1 MAEIGSG
8 AVEPEATG
16 MARDGFPVVSR
27 LSSMSD
33 LLETFESAVS
43 IQPGSLGVVEW
54 QVEEL

>member
-1 MAEIGSG
+1 
-8 AVEPEATG
+8 

-27 LSSMSD
+27 WSSMSD
-33 LLETFESAVS
+33 LLEAFESAVS